1 MLYIS
6 VLKYREGKVP
16 TQMGITKKKALKYI
30 SIWGELERYKG
41 RYIDR
46 FKTLLRVF

>member
-16 TQMGITKKKALKYI
+16 TQMGITKKRHWNICPFEESLKDIKAGI
-30 SIWGELERYKG
+30 
-41 RYIDR
+41 
-46 FKTLLRVF
+46 